1 MQIIIN
7 QSEIE
12 SAIRTYVQEQINVKP
27 GMQIDIDLKATRG
40 AEGATAIIDIS
51 PMANFHVGLA
61 DKAYAA
67 SKQTA
72 EAVQE
77 PKKKESAEV
86 VNEIKATSA
95 KLFAAPVVA
104 EVPAV
109 VTVDEGTAAIATP
122 SLDQAWET
130 AKAEATEQAEVPVP
144 ARTSL
149 FAGLKKPVNA

>member
-1 MQIIIN
+1 MQITIN

-12 SAIRTYVQEQINVKP
+12 SAITTYIGGLFKLNPGTKVQIE
-27 GMQIDIDLKATRG
+27 LKATRG
-40 AEGATAIIDIS
+40 AEGATAIIDIVPDVLHS
-51 PMANFHVGLA
+51 EPIVRSTPIQQPA
-61 DKAYAA
+61 
-67 SKQTA
+67 
-72 EAVQE
+72 AVQE
-77 PKKKESAEV
+77 PKKEKAEV
-86 VNEIKATSA
+86 INDIKATSA